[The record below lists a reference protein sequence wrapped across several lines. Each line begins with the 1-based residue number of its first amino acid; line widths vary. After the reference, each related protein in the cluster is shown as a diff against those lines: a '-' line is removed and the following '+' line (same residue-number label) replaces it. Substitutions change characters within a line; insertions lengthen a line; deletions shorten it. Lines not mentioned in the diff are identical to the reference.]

1 LNWDVERTL
10 KEDLAAQ
17 GIHASMGPDR
27 SEYIFN
33 EENAVI
39 RDHIERLMAGERSRI
54 NPNLVLSN

>member
-1 LNWDVERTL
+1 MVTNNSVFFIEDVLRSIWA
-10 KEDLAAQ
+10 K
-17 GIHASMGPDR
+17 MGPDR

>member
-1 LNWDVERTL
+1 
-10 KEDLAAQ
+10 
-17 GIHASMGPDR
+17 MGPDR

-39 RDHIERLMAGERSRI
+39 RDHIERLMAGERSII